1 MAWGWDDLKQSL
13 GFGDDKTT
21 TSAAPTRIR
30 DDIEMKPTDAG
41 WKDLL
46 QGVDPSLYDP
56 NISNKQWSDMD
67 YANYVTNDPRSALYT
82 PPAPAVQEESTADK
96 VRHGLTEFRKKYITG
111 GVDKAMNFVQEH
123 PNLTAAGLGGL
134 GGLGGYMAAK
144 GDYQDALNTLKRS
157 ADLAGTYEALGPS
170 KVAAIQDNPE
180 LKAMQ
185 MQALKKT
192 QEEALMGTTAEDE
205 AFRRQQQK
213 LVSQGFK
220 SREAQQQDEQA
231 RRGVQAGSG
240 LAMMQGLANNQT
252 ALQQSSEA
260 ADADM
265 LRKAAARRGAI
276 GNLANQAA
284 GMQNAEFNRDV
295 TRGTAADQF
304 NMTNVAN
311 KMSAARAQAN
321 QLGSLSNAQTAY
333 GKTKAEL
340 GTSLGNIG
348 MQGAVGFDKLKQQ
361 PQQQNKPT

>member
-1 MAWGWDDLKQSL
+1 MDLSWDGLKSAIGFGDKKKQSL
-13 GFGDDKTT
+13 IDEAAYYAKKLNPISSIADLNQLDRQGIQYAQNAPSDDEQL
-21 TSAAPTRIR
+21 R
-30 DDIEMKPTDAG
+30 DI
-41 WKDLL
+41 
-46 QGVDPSLYDP
+46 Y
-56 NISNKQWSDMD
+56 NKQ
-67 YANYVTNDPRSALYT
+67 T
-82 PPAPAVQEESTADK
+82 EESTWDK
-96 VRHGLTEFRKKYITG
+96 IRHAATDLRKKYLTG
-111 GVDKAMNFVQEH
+111 GVTKAMDFVQKN
-123 PNLTAAGLGGL
+123 PNLAGAGLGIL
-134 GGLGGYMAAK
+134 GGVGGFAAAK
-144 GDYQDALNTLKRS
+144 GDYQDALNTLKQS

-205 AFRRQQQK
+205 AYRRQQEK

-240 LAMMQGLANNQT
+240 LAMMQGLANNQA

-265 LRKAAARRGAI
+265 LRKAAARRMAI
-276 GNLANQAA
+276 GNLSNQAA
-284 GMQNAEFNRDV
+284 GMQQAEFNRDV

-311 KMSAARAQAN
+311 KMSAARAKAQQMGA
-321 QLGSLSNAQTAY
+321 LSGAQTAY

-340 GTSLGNIG
+340 GTNIG
-348 MQGAVGFDKLKQQ
+348 NVAMQGAVGFDKLKNN
-361 PQQQNKPT
+361 PQQQNQQQQVKPT